1 MAYEMRQKTKAD
13 LIGELFATVR
23 ANQLA
28 TDKMD
33 GTAARAMGVNRT
45 DMRCLDVVD
54 RLGPV
59 TAGAM
64 AELAGL
70 TSGAVTAVVDRLV
83 DKGYVS
89 RVADPADRRRVLI
102 EKTERL
108 EEISRRL
115 YGPLAER
122 AMPLVDKLSVAELET
137 IIDFLEMGTG
147 LVEARV
153 AELLDEYAEQGRGG

>member
-1 MAYEMRQKTKAD
+1 MRRETKAE
-13 LIGELFATVR
+13 LIGELFAAVR

-45 DMRCLDVVD
+45 DMRCLDVVE

-59 TAGAM
+59 AAGAV
-64 AELAGL
+64 ADLAGL
-70 TSGAVTAVVDRLV
+70 TSGAVTAVIDRLV
-83 DKGYVS
+83 EKGYVR

-102 EKTERL
+102 EKTEKL
-108 EEISRRL
+108 DAISRRL

-122 AMPLVDKLSVAELET
+122 ATPLVGRFSVAEIEA
-137 IIDFLEMGTG
+137 IVRFLEIGTE
-147 LVEARV
+147 LVERRV
-153 AELLDEYAEQGRGG
+153 AELGEERAGR